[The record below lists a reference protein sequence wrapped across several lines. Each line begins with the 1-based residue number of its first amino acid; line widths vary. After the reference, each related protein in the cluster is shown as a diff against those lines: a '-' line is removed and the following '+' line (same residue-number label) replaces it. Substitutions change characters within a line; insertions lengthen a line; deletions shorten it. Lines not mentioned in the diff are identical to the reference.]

1 MRAASPTTP
10 TQVLPLRQNTPP
22 GPATVQPVRQQ
33 YLDLRATVHKKLLNR
48 LNLEA
53 LANSDRARAE
63 GEIRS
68 LLGLLLSEESTPLS
82 LTERETL
89 FAEVLD
95 DVFGLGPLEPLLRDP
110 SINDILVNTYRN
122 VFVERKGVLER
133 VTATFQDDAHL
144 LRVIDRIVSRIGR
157 RVDDSSP
164 MVDARLADG
173 SRVNAIIPP
182 LAVDGPLLS
191 IRRFPAE
198 RLRAEDLVALTALTQ
213 PMLDFLAAC
222 VKSRLNCLISGGTG
236 AGKTTLLNVLAS
248 FISRRTASSRSKTRR
263 NCSSIRITSHGWKP
277 VPPTSKAKAP
287 FVSVSWSSTPSV
299 CVRIES

>member
-1 MRAASPTTP
+1 MRSAHSPTPLSIGTP
-10 TQVLPLRQNTPP
+10 TRSVAN
-22 GPATVQPVRQQ
+22 QPVRQQ
-33 YLDLRATVHKKLLNR
+33 YLELRAAVHRKLLNR

-53 LANSDRARAE
+53 LANAERSRAE

-68 LLGLLLSEESTPLS
+68 LLALLLSEESTPIS
-82 LTERETL
+82 LTERESL

-95 DVFGLGPLEPLLRDP
+95 DVFGLGPLEPLLRDAT
-110 SINDILVNTYRN
+110 INDILVNTYRN
-122 VFVERKGVLER
+122 VFIERKGVLER

-144 LRVIDRIVSRIGR
+144 MRVIDRIVSRVGR

-198 RLRAEDLVALTALTQ
+198 RLKADDLVALTALTQ
-213 PMLDFLAAC
+213 PMLHE
-222 VKSRLNCLISGGTG
+222 TP
-236 AGKTTLLNVLAS
+236 LAS
-248 FISRRTASSRSKTRR
+248 AMRSSRVSDKGSTCSARARAGPSPNACATAARIEPPWPTATMSRSGCSAERRSTARATR
-263 NCSSIRITSHGWKP
+263 IITSAKLSPPGGRV
-277 VPPTSKAKAP
+277 VPGAIQN
-287 FVSVSWSSTPSV
+287 FL
-299 CVRIES
+299 